1 MLHISHP
8 EGNANQNNKKTSAHG
23 CYDDYYKKIQEI
35 NIGKDVERP
44 GPCASL
50 VACEMVQLAWR
61 QCGRHSQ
68 NHRMTQ
74 QLLSGCISLT
84 FITLFMWKQ
93 SIHLQGRWNVV
104 PPYNGISF
112 SFKKEGHPHM
122 CYPMDRLGGHSWPVK
137 SDQSQKDK
145 CSMIPLMR
153 SWDRFTEVESRW
165 GKPGAGEGERALGFN
180 GTGFLFGKKES
191 YGDG

>member
-1 MLHISHP
+1 MANKNVKRCSISVILR
-8 EGNANQNNKKTSAHG
+8 ETQTKTTRRHQLTAVTMTTI
-23 CYDDYYKKIQEI
+23 KKIQKI

-84 FITLFMWKQ
+84 FITLFM
-93 SIHLQGRWNVV
+93 
-104 PPYNGISF
+104 
-112 SFKKEGHPHM
+112 
-122 CYPMDRLGGHSWPVK
+122 
-137 SDQSQKDK
+137 
-145 CSMIPLMR
+145 
-153 SWDRFTEVESRW
+153 
-165 GKPGAGEGERALGFN
+165 
-180 GTGFLFGKKES
+180 
-191 YGDG
+191 